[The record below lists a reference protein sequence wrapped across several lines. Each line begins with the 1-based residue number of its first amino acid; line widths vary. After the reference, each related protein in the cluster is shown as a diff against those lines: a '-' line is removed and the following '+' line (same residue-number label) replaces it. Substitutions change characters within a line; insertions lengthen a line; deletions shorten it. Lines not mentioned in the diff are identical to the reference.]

1 MNTEHVLTQVVNE
14 ALNGAIFQNWK
25 FYLLI
30 LGLSFLGCVAGSY
43 VRSYSGKR
51 GEVAALKADTE
62 NILSHLKITTAATKE
77 IEIALSHGDWVR
89 KEQNMLK
96 RVKLE
101 ELLVSAY
108 AISAWTS
115 QMTSSAFGKE
125 QMQTDAP
132 IDRFEMLY
140 QLYFPDLAMQSLDVG
155 QRYREARVAMSDI
168 RTAAFSIHCAY
179 EVAVQQGD
187 SNKCRSLL
195 SDLKKLN
202 EENSSTATDVSV
214 KVYKAV
220 QELTKAARKQMDSL
234 TQH

>member
-1 MNTEHVLTQVVNE
+1 MTNQQIVTQAVNDTLT
-14 ALNGAIFQNWK
+14 GAFLQNWQ
-25 FYLLI
+25 FYALVLA
-30 LGLSFLGCVAGSY
+30 LSFLGCMAGSY

-89 KEQNMLK
+89 KEQNLLK

-108 AISAWTS
+108 AISTWTS
-115 QMTSSAFGKE
+115 QMTSAAFGKE

-132 IDRFEMLY
+132 VDRFQMLY
-140 QLYFPDLAMQSLDVG
+140 QLYFPDLSTQSLNVE
-155 QRYREARVAMSDI
+155 QRYREARLAMSSVRKAALAIYSAYDI
-168 RTAAFSIHCAY
+168 
-179 EVAVQQGD
+179 AVQSGD
-187 SNKCRSLL
+187 TSTCQKLL
-195 SDLKKLN
+195 TELKKLN
-202 EENSSTATDVSV
+202 DDNGAMAADVAIS
-214 KVYKAV
+214 VYKAV
-220 QELTKAARKQMDSL
+220 QELAKAARKQMDSL